1 MPVDAHVVDAQYYL
15 LIPEMNE
22 NHKTCLKGQGGRERG
37 GGNYRSVYSLF
48 IFHGDGDGKSLD
60 TDCM

>member
-15 LIPEMNE
+15 LIPKMNE
-22 NHKTCLKGQGGRERG
+22 NHKTCLKGRGGRERG

-48 IFHGDGDGKSLD
+48 IFHGDGDGKSSD